1 VHTATATSLQLRLQ
15 VFGSF
20 GARRSLGRV
29 TSVTA
34 GKFVTAAVL
43 RALPDPRDVETAY
56 KRAVQAD
63 PANAD
68 VLRQFETYIPEYDKF
83 GRGDDITG
91 CLLCSAG
98 QLCEFCALKHEYL
111 SELKAIPLGPGG
123 RLRRLDS
130 IRDFLFDIK
139 KPKLQLKPR
148 KTRGTKGVLSGLK
161 AAFTS
166 GKRGGASGDQQDDM
180 NGDGGDGDENEELLD
195 DDDAAFFA
203 EHEGAFVSDAGNDTA
218 AGADEHNGTDSED
231 EAAGKRKQKSTTAK
245 NNSNTSTAG
254 IGSTLGSPFKSVL
267 ALARGSPVHP

>member
-1 VHTATATSLQLRLQ
+1 VNTTSPQSLHLLQ

-20 GARRSLGRV
+20 GARRSPGRV

-98 QLCEFCALKHEYL
+98 ELCEFCALKHEYL

-130 IRDFLFDIK
+130 IRDFLFDIE

-161 AAFTS
+161 VAFTS
-166 GKRGGASGDQQDDM
+166 GKRAGNQQGADDDM
-180 NGDGGDGDENEELLD
+180 NGDAVDGDENEELLD

-218 AGADEHNGTDSED
+218 GADDHNGTDSED
-231 EAAGKRKQKSTTAK
+231 EAAGGAGKKKQKTTK
-245 NNSNTSTAG
+245 NNCNTAGTTG

>member
-1 VHTATATSLQLRLQ
+1 
-15 VFGSF
+15 
-20 GARRSLGRV
+20 
-29 TSVTA
+29 
-34 GKFVTAAVL
+34 VTAAVL

-111 SELKAIPLGPGG
+111 GELKAIPLGPGG

-130 IRDFLFDIK
+130 IRDFLFDIE
-139 KPKLQLKPR
+139 KPKLQLKQR
-148 KTRGTKGVLSGLK
+148 KTRGNKGVLSGLK

-166 GKRGGASGDQQDDM
+166 GKRGGGASSGDQQDA
-180 NGDGGDGDENEELLD
+180 DGFGGVDGENEELLD

-203 EHEGAFVSDAGNDTA
+203 EHEGAFVTNAGDDTA
-218 AGADEHNGTDSED
+218 ADEHNGTDSED
-231 EAAGKRKQKSTTAK
+231 EGAAADSKRKQKAAAK
-245 NNSNTSTAG
+245 TSSGSTAAAG
-254 IGSTLGSPFKSVL
+254 NGTSSTLGSPFKSVL